1 MNDYLPEKLLDN
13 DCPTFAN
20 LRVIRVDEDINP
32 LSFDLEDINVN
43 NENVKI
49 KKHKPQDS
57 EDYHECPCIENRDSV
72 DKYDGQVQKLGQDLK
87 RKNNDKL
94 DVRSQKCM
102 KTGNNPS
109 LSYDDLLVTKI
120 LTNHAD
126 FFKNNFDA
134 VISFGDRN
142 LKIRWRLYSDG
153 ETEDTFFMKIGYW
166 YQILYQEEA
175 NGECY
180 VEEKELSLAN
190 FFCNPDHYKSIFSEK
205 KRAFENLEYELITG
219 PWSLVETVANNNNH
233 APSKDFDKFFFSGV
247 NLDTFARPKDF
258 LTQDLL
264 INRLKLSA
272 NVKKRIENDDNLT
285 CLETFIRNHILIGED
300 VWKKIHPEPLFS
312 LSNIEVPEEWEVN
325 IPQKPWEYIS

>member
-1 MNDYLPEKLLDN
+1 MNMNDYLPEKLLDN

-20 LRVIRVDEDINP
+20 LRVIRVDEDINS
-32 LSFDLEDINVN
+32 LSFDLEDINMN

-87 RKNNDKL
+87 RKNDDKL
-94 DVRSQKCM
+94 DVRTQKYM
-102 KTGNNPS
+102 KTGDSPS
-109 LSYDDLLVTKI
+109 LSYDHLLVTKSLI
-120 LTNHAD
+120 KNAD

-142 LKIRWRLYSDG
+142 LKMRWRLYSGD
-153 ETEDTFFMKIGYW
+153 ETGKNYLMKIGYW
-166 YQILYQEEA
+166 YQILYQEA
-175 NGECY
+175 ADGECY
-180 VEEKELSLAN
+180 FEEKEPNFAD
-190 FFCNPDHYKSIFSEK
+190 FFCDPDHYKSIFSEK

-233 APSKDFDKFFFSGV
+233 APSKDFDKFFFSAL
-247 NLDTFARPKDF
+247 NMDTFAKPKDF

-272 NVKKRIENDDNLT
+272 NVKRRLGSDNNLARLENFYK
-285 CLETFIRNHILIGED
+285 ESHSH
-300 VWKKIHPEPLFS
+300 W
-312 LSNIEVPEEWEVN
+312 
-325 IPQKPWEYIS
+325 